1 MKAERH
7 VFWFAK
13 TNGDWP
19 YFKTSFSE
27 SLCLRRKS
35 ACDVEKIFFD
45 VDIVVPESLSEYIS
59 SKYNLLLMG
68 VFVSNLVP
76 HADFSSNNVYI
87 FYFGF
92 KRVHHSPMLIVVVCK
107 ISVIFSEAFIQI
119 SKIVVGE
126 DYLIFPAWVRWK
138 VPLSLSTFALTPHHW
153 ITSSSSTGRS
163 MSSLAQ

>member
-7 VFWFAK
+7 VFLLAK

-19 YFKTSFSE
+19 YFKASFSE
-27 SLCLRRKS
+27 SLCLSGKP

-45 VDIVVPESLSEYIS
+45 VGVVVPESLSKYIG

-68 VFVSNLVP
+68 VFVSNFVP

-107 ISVIFSEAFIQI
+107 ISVIFSEAF
-119 SKIVVGE
+119 V
-126 DYLIFPAWVRWK
+126 
-138 VPLSLSTFALTPHHW
+138 
-153 ITSSSSTGRS
+153 
-163 MSSLAQ
+163 